1 MRNTKS
7 FIFSIKVLA
16 LAALY
21 FLIATNV
28 QAQTPAATDPVY
40 IQREYMKVMPGMWDD
55 YLKVEQVWK
64 AVHQRRKDE
73 GKILGWTLY
82 RSIYPS
88 GTNAEYDYMTVTRFK
103 SGKEL
108 EEAAK
113 MTWDYITKGMSKE
126 DLAVADN
133 TGKSRNLV
141 ATSLYRMT
149 ESVTPGAPFM
159 KLTHLQSASG
169 KGAELEK
176 METMMKPVFEAATKM
191 GSIASW
197 TFGEYMYPYSPEVG
211 NYYRVIGTNSLEDML
226 KSDTSN
232 YIEVAFKK
240 VYPTKD
246 YAATMKLF
254 RDMITINSSELW
266 VVVDATK

>member
-1 MRNTKS
+1 MKSTKS
-7 FIFSIKVLA
+7 FIFA
-16 LAALY
+16 LKTLGLMALY

-28 QAQTPAATDPVY
+28 KAQTPAATDPVY
-40 IQREYMKVMPGMWDD
+40 IQREYMKVMPGMRDD
-55 YLKVEQVWK
+55 YLKAEQVWK

-108 EEAAK
+108 EEAGK

-133 TGKSRNLV
+133 TGKTRNLV
-141 ATSLYRMT
+141 ATRLYCMT
-149 ESVTPGAPFM
+149 ESVTPGADFM
-159 KLTHLQSASG
+159 KITNLQSFPG
-169 KGAELEK
+169 KGAELAQHEK
-176 METMMKPVFEAATKM
+176 MMKPVFEAATKM

-197 TFGEYMYPYSPEVG
+197 TFGSIMYPYNPEVG
-211 NYYRVIGTNSLEDML
+211 NYYRIIGTNSLDDML
-226 KSDTSN
+226 KAETSN
-232 YIEVAFKK
+232 YIEAAFKK
-240 VYPTKD
+240 VYPNKD
-246 YAATMKLF
+246 YKATMDAIRGTMSIK
-254 RDMITINSSELW
+254 SSELW
-266 VVVDATK
+266 VEVDATK

>member
-7 FIFSIKVLA
+7 FFLPIKVLT
-16 LAALY
+16 LIALY
-21 FLIATNV
+21 CLISV
-28 QAQTPAATDPVY
+28 KVKAQTPTATEPVY
-40 IQREYMKVMPGMWDD
+40 IQREYMKVAPGMWDD

-108 EEAAK
+108 EEAGK

-126 DLAVADN
+126 DLAIADN
-133 TGKSRNLV
+133 TEKTRNFV
-141 ATSLYRMT
+141 ATNLYRMT
-149 ESVTPGAPFM
+149 ESVTPGATFM

-169 KGAELEK
+169 KGEELEK
-176 METMMKPVFEAATKM
+176 MEKMMKPVFEAATKM

-197 TFGEYMYPYSPEVG
+197 TFGEHLYPYNPEAG
-211 NYYRVIGTNSLEDML
+211 NYYRVIGTNSLDDML
-226 KSDTSN
+226 KAETSN

-246 YAATMKLF
+246 YAATVKAI
-254 RDMITINSSELW
+254 RDMITIKSSELW

>member
-7 FIFSIKVLA
+7 FFLPIKALA
-16 LAALY
+16 LIAL
-21 FLIATNV
+21 FGLISAQV
-28 QAQTPAATDPVY
+28 KAQTPVATDPVY
-40 IQREYMKVMPGMWDD
+40 IQREYMKVAPGMWDD

-108 EEAAK
+108 EEAGK
-113 MTWDYITKGMSKE
+113 MTWDYITKGMSAA
-126 DLAVADN
+126 DLTVADN
-133 TGKSRNLV
+133 TGKTRNLV
-141 ATSLYRMT
+141 STSLYLMT
-149 ESVTPGAPFM
+149 ESVTPGANFM
-159 KLTHLQSASG
+159 KITHLQSVPG
-169 KGAELEK
+169 KGTELEQHEK
-176 METMMKPVFEAATKM
+176 MMKPVFEAAAKI

-197 TFGEYMYPYSPEVG
+197 TFGKHLYPYSPEVG

-226 KSDTSN
+226 KAETSN

-246 YAATMKLF
+246 YAATSKAIRETMSIK
-254 RDMITINSSELW
+254 SSELW

>member
-7 FIFSIKVLA
+7 FFLPIKALA
-16 LAALY
+16 LIALY
-21 FLIATNV
+21 FLIAAEG

-55 YLKVEQVWK
+55 YLKAEQVWK

-108 EEAAK
+108 EEAGK

-126 DLAVADN
+126 DLAIADN
-133 TGKSRNLV
+133 TEKTRNLV
-141 ATSLYRMT
+141 ATRLYRMT
-149 ESVTPGAPFM
+149 ESITPGADFM
-159 KLTHLQSASG
+159 KITNLQAAPG
-169 KGAELEK
+169 KGAELAQHEK
-176 METMMKPVFEAATKM
+176 MMKPVFEAAAKM

-197 TFGEYMYPYSPEVG
+197 TFGSIMYPYNPEVG
-211 NYYRVIGTNSLEDML
+211 NYYRIIGTNSLDDML
-226 KSDTSN
+226 KAETNN
-232 YIEVAFKK
+232 YLELAFKK

-246 YAATMKLF
+246 YAATMKAI
-254 RDMITINSSELW
+254 RDIINIKSSELW
-266 VVVDATK
+266 VEVDATK